1 MGREEE
7 DEEDEEGWEMRM
19 RRAGRDLVNPHE
31 RARERVVYDDATRM
45 DYDSGQHNSGTH
57 RRP

>member
-1 MGREEE
+1 
-7 DEEDEEGWEMRM
+7 MRM
-19 RRAGRDLVNPHE
+19 RRAGRDLVNPDE